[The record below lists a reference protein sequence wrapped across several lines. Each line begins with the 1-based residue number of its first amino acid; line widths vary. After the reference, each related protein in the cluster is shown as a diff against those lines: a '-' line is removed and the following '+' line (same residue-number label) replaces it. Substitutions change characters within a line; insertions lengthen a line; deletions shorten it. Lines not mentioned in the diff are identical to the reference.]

1 MAVEAPVLYNNWWVY
16 LRDMVGGTYGVSYG
30 GASDYQIHNAYQF
43 RAGLQAIGYGPKA
56 IAGVIGCAQVE
67 SGITTGAIG
76 MPSLLPN
83 NGERIEDVPTSYM
96 YQYYLSA
103 SSGLGHTV
111 GLLQWDRS
119 SNGRNDL
126 INFCNT
132 HNLVWY
138 DGASQ
143 LYRLQRE
150 YDTDD
155 TYHFWANNYGA
166 DLTWSVYKDIENSQF
181 SSYDAGEC
189 ANVWTSCWERSS
201 LDPDGRRHRRE
212 NGIFWYNYFNE
223 HPTPPPGPGTGLP
236 PWMYLLF
243 NRKKVIKNVK
253 RLQC

>member
-1 MAVEAPVLYNNWWVY
+1 MAVEAPVLYNGWWVY
-16 LRDMVGGTYGVSYG
+16 LRDMVGGTYGYAFGNVSQ
-30 GASDYQIHNAYQF
+30 YQIDNAYKF
-43 RAGLQAIGYGPKA
+43 KAGLEQIGYGPKA
-56 IAGVIGCAQVE
+56 ISAVIGNAQVE

-76 MPSLLPN
+76 APSLLPN
-83 NGERIEDVPTSYM
+83 NGERISDVPTSYM

-155 TYHFWANNYGA
+155 TYHFWDDAYGSS
-166 DLTWSVYKDIENSQF
+166 LTWSVFKDIEHSQF
-181 SSYDAGEC
+181 SNYSPGEC
-189 ANVWTSCWERSS
+189 ANVWASCWERSS
-201 LDPDGRRHRRE
+201 LNPEGRQHRRDNAE
-212 NGIFWYNYFNE
+212 FWYQYFID
-223 HPTPPPGPGTGLP
+223 HPTPPTPPGTGLP
-236 PWMYLLF
+236 PWMYFLF
-243 NRKKVIKNVK
+243 DRKKVLKNVK
-253 RLQC
+253 RIQF